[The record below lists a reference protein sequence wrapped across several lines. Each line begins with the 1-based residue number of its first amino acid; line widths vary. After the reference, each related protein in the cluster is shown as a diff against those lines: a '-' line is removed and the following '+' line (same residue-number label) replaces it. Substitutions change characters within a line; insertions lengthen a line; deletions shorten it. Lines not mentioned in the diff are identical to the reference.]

1 MKNILKVPKKNA
13 SNDCQTMHLSNQSEL
28 NQPNTLLT
36 LTLQITA
43 KTIKINNNKKHTQKI
58 KTHKKHLN

>member
-28 NQPNTLLT
+28 T

-58 KTHKKHLN
+58 KIHKKNLN